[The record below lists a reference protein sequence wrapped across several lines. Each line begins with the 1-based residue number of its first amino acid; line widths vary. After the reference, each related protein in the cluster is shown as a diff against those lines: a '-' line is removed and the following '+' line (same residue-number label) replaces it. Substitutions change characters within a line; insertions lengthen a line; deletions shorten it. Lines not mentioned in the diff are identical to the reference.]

1 MENPLAYKLAIDLV
15 KHIIKYQNNVD
26 KGMRYNEYQTVER
39 FAFSVVD
46 CISEDNINEAL
57 KLLHRVKMRLQIL
70 TEMNYI
76 AINQATLMCTTAER
90 VKTELLSQGKAA
102 VKENHND
109 KGVTLASCDIQTVMV

>member
-90 VKTELLSQGKAA
+90 VRTELLSQGKAA

>member
-76 AINQATLMCTTAER
+76 AINQATLMCTTAKR

-109 KGVTLASCDIQTVMV
+109 KGVTLASCGIQTAMV

>member
-1 MENPLAYKLAIDLV
+1 MENPLAYKLAIDLG

-90 VKTELLSQGKAA
+90 VRTELLSQGKAA

-109 KGVTLASCDIQTVMV
+109 KGVTLASCDIQTAMV

>member
-76 AINQATLMCTTAER
+76 AINQATLMCTTAKR

>member
-109 KGVTLASCDIQTVMV
+109 KGVTLASCDIQTAMV